1 MFESGDGLIQ
11 SLKSTI
17 AKPIDL
23 ALGFLNE
30 LRLYWRQPRPGE
42 YVPYREVVML
52 SVGWMALLISV
63 QWTIGFGVGNHFT
76 GMTLKMNNT
85 ELLIMSYVCQAIGY
99 IMTPVNAWIVD
110 NLRSKD
116 GKYRVYIKLAIPS
129 MILTLI
135 SLWLPYEQIRDG
147 SKYGRY
153 IMIVVLFFIGQL
165 QGTVQSWVRT
175 GVENMVHVMTPNTQ
189 ERTKIMAIT
198 SIIYSMGYTIN
209 NIYVPLMVEVL
220 CENGD
225 KYNMRYFRGT
235 FTPVAIFMPFVLFAY
250 YGTKE
255 RLVLPKSRITKISF
269 ANSMRAVAGNKIF
282 WIKCA
287 DGWNNFLEDAK
298 GNIWDWMV
306 YRAHIMKSTTY
317 GILNTISYNANF
329 WGMLLS
335 PWVIKRFGKKNI
347 KIVKNIIQIFL
358 IASYFLFYKK
368 PWAAVGFFI
377 VYTIDRF
384 VDTTNVIDA
393 AIESDMRDNQ
403 QYLIGER
410 IDGAF
415 GFVQSYAG
423 SVIGS
428 VTGLFIPYVYRRKG
442 FDGNDYSVLDVYK
455 NYDENLP
462 LSEQEKNENCVLFPL
477 MDTLLTISVV
487 GAAVD
492 VLPWFAYDISETG
505 QKSMIRVIRIR
516 TIVED
521 YDSGKLDEASYIEG
535 CEAII
540 RARKYIDMPTL
551 EFDGKTALRNARTLP
566 RTTPEEI
573 AEREETIAQVKAE
586 IERVRATNE
595 EIEIAQFVMH
605 ELNRFD
611 TEFGKKQYELC
622 RMIVDGGENGFYKN
636 ATKII
641 SFANALPTTSI
652 KEERVWRR
660 QEIRNAQGLL
670 RSARLAEKHYKDGV
684 ITFDPNKVE
693 NAYNLPDETKEQAK
707 ARRKAMRQANWE
719 QNVYSSIA
727 APYLTAKRTLE
738 LYEGYKDLDR
748 LTADYEKVK
757 TEREERHE
765 KERAQAQTLALER
778 KMDIQRKQQKKKTEK
793 EINTTTVR
801 KVSDSFIFRC
811 LSYYFK
817 HKILQKKSAVL
828 YSYCVN
834 SKNIPNFVYLLD
846 FYTV

>member
-1 MFESGDGLIQ
+1 MFRILFESGDGLIQ

-30 LRLYWRQPRPGE
+30 LRIYWRQPRPGE

-209 NIYVPLMVEVL
+209 NIYVPLMVDVL

-235 FTPVAIFMPFVLFAY
+235 FTPVALFMPFVLIAY

-335 PWVIKRFGKKNI
+335 PWFIKRFGKKNI

-551 EFDGKTALRNARTLP
+551 EFDGKTALRNARALP

-573 AEREETIAQVKAE
+573 AEREEAIAQVKVE

-622 RMIVDGGENGFYKN
+622 RMIVDGGENNFYKN
-636 ATKII
+636 ATEII

-707 ARRKAMRQANWE
+707 ARRKAMRQANRE

-738 LYEGYKDLDR
+738 LYEGYQDLDR

-765 KERAQAQTLALER
+765 KERSEAQALALER
-778 KMDIQRKQQKKKTEK
+778 KMDIQRKQQEKKL
-793 EINTTTVR
+793 R
-801 KVSDSFIFRC
+801 K
-811 LSYYFK
+811 K
-817 HKILQKKSAVL
+817 
-828 YSYCVN
+828 
-834 SKNIPNFVYLLD
+834 
-846 FYTV
+846 